1 MIAPPKNPSA
11 HVGQE
16 PLPTKEPR
24 DSAPYVSSAHGES
37 VPALIKQLASDVSLL
52 LSSEVELAK
61 AELREAA
68 IEAKAGVA
76 GMAGGAALAN
86 AGLLTLVLGLVLLL
100 ATQIAAWLS
109 ALIVGAIVLVIGV
122 IMLKAGQAK
131 VKPGSF
137 TPDRTI
143 NAMKADAEAAKRKVS

>member
-1 MIAPPKNPSA
+1 MTEFPKNPSA

-16 PLPTKEPR
+16 PLASKDSR
-24 DSAPYVSSAHGES
+24 DTAPHVSGTAGES
-37 VPALIKQLASDVSLL
+37 VPALVKQLASDVSLL
-52 LSSEVELAK
+52 LSSEVALAK

-68 IEAKAGVA
+68 SEAKAGVA
-76 GMAGGAALAN
+76 GLAGGAALAN
-86 AGLLTLVLGLVLLL
+86 AGLLMLVLGLVLLL

-109 ALIVGAIVLVIGV
+109 AFIVGGIVLIVGL

-131 VKPGSF
+131 IKPTSF
-137 TPDRTI
+137 TPDRTV